1 MMFLKNV
8 NLTEVVKRQYFFK
21 LKANIDAMSSLVF
34 LQLLAILFSM
44 GGSNSFGSSS
54 DQVSIEVSYFSG
66 DVIIGFTMIW
76 AFVTAITITTRPY
89 RNHDFSFVTNR
100 LSSSLSNILFLLT
113 ASIIGGITAMLAKN
127 LLLVFKYIFSEEQ
140 IYGIPL
146 TFQDFLLG
154 VGATIIYLFAVS
166 AIGYLIGA
174 LVQISKAFVVLIPVL
189 VIGML
194 FMDGVMNR
202 DPFIAYVFEF
212 YVMESSIGLFIVKM
226 VSTAALFFIASIS
239 ILNRL
244 EVRR

>member
-1 MMFLKNV
+1 MMSLKNV

-34 LQLLAILFSM
+34 LQLLAMLFSM
-44 GGSNSFGSSS
+44 GGSNSFHSSY
-54 DQVSIEVSYFSG
+54 DQVALEVSYFSG

-76 AFVTAITITTRPY
+76 AFVTAITITTRQY

-113 ASIIGGITAMLAKN
+113 ASIIGGITAILARN

-146 TFQDFLLG
+146 TFQDLLLG
-154 VGATIIYLFAVS
+154 VSATIIYLFAVS

-189 VIGML
+189 FIGML
-194 FMDGVMNR
+194 FIDGVMNR

-212 YVMESSIGLFIVKM
+212 YVMESSFGLFFVKM